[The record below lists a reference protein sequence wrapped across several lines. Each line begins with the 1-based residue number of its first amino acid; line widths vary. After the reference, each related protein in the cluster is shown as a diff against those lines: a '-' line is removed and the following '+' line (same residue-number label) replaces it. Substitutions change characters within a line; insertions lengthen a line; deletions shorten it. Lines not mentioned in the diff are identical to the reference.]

1 MHKVISTKVQSKTYF
16 ETKQV
21 KIDKKEQTLKAFLKK
36 KKKTKTKTKQQNHA
50 RMKT

>member
-1 MHKVISTKVQSKTYF
+1 MYFWIF

-21 KIDKKEQTLKAFLKK
+21 KIDIKEQTFKAFL
-36 KKKTKTKTKQQNHA
+36 KKTKTKTKQQNHA

>member
-1 MHKVISTKVQSKTYF
+1 MCFWIF

-21 KIDKKEQTLKAFLKK
+21 KIDKKEQTFKAFLK

>member
-1 MHKVISTKVQSKTYF
+1 MYFWIF

-21 KIDKKEQTLKAFLKK
+21 KIDKKEQTFKAFLKK
-36 KKKTKTKTKQQNHA
+36 KKKTKTKQQNHA